1 MYLCFVWWWRRGSV
15 LAYGTEGPG
24 FDSRSRL
31 NFFRKRKKFGLHIEV
46 STFSSVTPT
55 LDVGLFFSHLFLSY
69 FLYLSFPVQFARD
82 TIVFFLPSSSLLT
95 TYASCTIE
103 TNVLCSVSVHY
114 HCLCWDPAIRTK
126 LVLLVYSGGS
136 KKKKKKKKKK
146 KVDVRCQWHQMVN
159 QGLGPWGLLTTRVS
173 ESMNWVWLVLIGLI
187 VTTTAIFT
195 SVPWH
200 SEWTCYSKLA

>member
-1 MYLCFVWWWRRGSV
+1 MHARDNDPARITTIRVLHQLTRQWWWRRGSV

-95 TYASCTIE
+95 TYASCTKD
-103 TNVLCSVSVHY
+103 TNVLCSNCALS
-114 HCLCWDPAIRTK
+114 LS
-126 LVLLVYSGGS
+126 LLRPSYQDETGAA
-136 KKKKKKKKKK
+136 
-146 KVDVRCQWHQMVN
+146 RLQWRQ
-159 QGLGPWGLLTTRVS
+159 
-173 ESMNWVWLVLIGLI
+173 
-187 VTTTAIFT
+187 
-195 SVPWH
+195 
-200 SEWTCYSKLA
+200 